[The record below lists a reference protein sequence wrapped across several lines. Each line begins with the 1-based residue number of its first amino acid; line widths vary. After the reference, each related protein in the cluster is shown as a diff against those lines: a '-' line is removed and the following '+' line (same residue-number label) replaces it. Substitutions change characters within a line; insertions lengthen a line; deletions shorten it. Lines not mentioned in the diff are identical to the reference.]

1 MKRFVGNKKVGNPS
15 QSLDLCILKSLP
27 IQMGNEMK
35 MPKTDLDIDNCFF
48 ISKGDTY
55 DALIA

>member
-1 MKRFVGNKKVGNPS
+1 MKGFVGNKKVGNPS

-27 IQMGNEMK
+27 SQMGNEMK

-48 ISKGDTY
+48 TGKGETY
-55 DALIA
+55 YALIA